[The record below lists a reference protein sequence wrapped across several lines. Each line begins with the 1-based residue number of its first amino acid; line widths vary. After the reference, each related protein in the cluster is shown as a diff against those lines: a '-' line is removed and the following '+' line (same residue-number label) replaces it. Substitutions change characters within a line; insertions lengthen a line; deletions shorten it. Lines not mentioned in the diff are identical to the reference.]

1 MQKFVM
7 VSPNSDLADDAASGS
22 VVVIQ
27 SGRRPMAHQLNS
39 VFGNEPTPQIMI
51 QLIGCRIE
59 TARPHGDRRT

>member
-1 MQKFVM
+1 MQKFAM
-7 VSPNSDLADDAASGS
+7 VSRNSDPADDAASGS

-59 TARPHGDRRT
+59 TAHPHGDRTT